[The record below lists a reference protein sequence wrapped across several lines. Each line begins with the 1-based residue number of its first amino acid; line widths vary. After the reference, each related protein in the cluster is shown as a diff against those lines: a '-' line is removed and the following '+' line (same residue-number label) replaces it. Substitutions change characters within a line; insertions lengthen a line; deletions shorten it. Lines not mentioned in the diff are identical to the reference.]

1 MHFLDHFNYCPHCGS
16 RHFAVNDFRS
26 KRCANCGFTLYHN
39 ASASTAAFILN
50 DKEELLVCQRA
61 LEPAKGTLDLPG
73 GFVDP
78 NETLE
83 ECCLRE
89 IEEETGCKARIL
101 RYLFSSHNVYP
112 FSGFNVHTVDA
123 MFLCQ
128 IVDGTPKAH
137 DDVAELSWIPIKDIH
152 PEDFGLPSISRS
164 VAKFLTER
172 NFVI

>member
-16 RHFAVNDFRS
+16 QHFAENDFRS
-26 KRCANCGFTLYHN
+26 KRCSDCGFTLYHN
-39 ASASTAAFILN
+39 SSASTGAFILN
-50 DKEELLVCQRA
+50 DKNELLVCRRA

-89 IEEETGCKARIL
+89 IKEETGCQAEIL

-123 MFLCQ
+123 MFLCR
-128 IVDGTPKAH
+128 INSDALEAH
-137 DDVAELSWIPIKDIH
+137 DDVAELRWIPIKDIR
-152 PEDFGLPSISRS
+152 PEEFGLPSISRS
-164 VAKFLTER
+164 VARFLKE
-172 NFVI
+172 FFA

>member
-26 KRCANCGFTLYHN
+26 KRCADCGFTLYHN
-39 ASASTAAFILN
+39 VSASTAAFILN
-50 DKEELLVCQRA
+50 DKEELLVCRRA

-89 IEEETGCKARIL
+89 IE
-101 RYLFSSHNVYP
+101 
-112 FSGFNVHTVDA
+112 
-123 MFLCQ
+123 
-128 IVDGTPKAH
+128 
-137 DDVAELSWIPIKDIH
+137 
-152 PEDFGLPSISRS
+152 PEN
-164 VAKFLTER
+164 R
-172 NFVI
+172 NS